1 VWSVFGRVMELVVT
15 VILVCGFL
23 NLIPWILLLYSRPDL
38 KIEDRLV
45 ESDSALA
52 QLIQII
58 MQKMDSLEEMGQGF
72 GGAAGEFNL
81 GHIIGQIL
89 QQKMNQGSGND
100 YMRDS
105 AGRFNGTPEIIE
117 TSSETLD

>member
-1 VWSVFGRVMELVVT
+1 MWSGFGRFMELVVT

-58 MQKMDSLEEMGQGF
+58 MQKMDNLEEIGSSF
-72 GGAAGEFNL
+72 GPSAGEFNL
-81 GHIIGQIL
+81 GHVIGQIL

-117 TSSETLD
+117 AKSEEID